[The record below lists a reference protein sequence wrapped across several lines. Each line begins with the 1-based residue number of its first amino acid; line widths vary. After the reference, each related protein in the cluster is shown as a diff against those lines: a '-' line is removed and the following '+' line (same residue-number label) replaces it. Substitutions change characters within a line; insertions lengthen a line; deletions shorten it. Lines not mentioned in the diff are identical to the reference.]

1 MAVVADIGPVKLY
14 YFDFGDFSKGLPD
27 DCGRSENV
35 KLLLEDAGISYEYL
49 LTKWSDWNRVR
60 GEWVANG
67 FLTGSLP
74 VLETKNGKKYF
85 MTVPILSFLSKK
97 LGQYYGKN
105 IDEEHIV
112 DVVADLTNDF
122 YDSFVHNY
130 WLRPDKRESHRKN
143 EVPIHINRLER
154 FYAANTGP
162 YLLGSEISFA
172 DFQVYH
178 VICDEEV
185 VELPPHLTNFV
196 KTFKKRPN
204 IKKYLEKKKKN

>member
-1 MAVVADIGPVKLY
+1 MVAADIGPVKLY
-14 YFDFGDFSKGLPD
+14 YFDFGDFSKDLPD
-27 DCGRSENV
+27 DCGRGENV
-35 KLLLEDAGISYEYL
+35 KLFLEDAGISYEYL

-60 GEWVANG
+60 CEWVANG

-105 IDEEHIV
+105 LDEEHMV

-130 WLRPDKRESHRKN
+130 WLRSDKRENHRKN
-143 EVPIHINRLER
+143 EVPLHINRLER
-154 FYAANTGP
+154 FYEATAGP

-185 VELPPHLTNFV
+185 AELPPHLTNFV
-196 KTFKKRPN
+196 KNFKQRPN
-204 IKKYLEKKKKN
+204 IKNYLDKKKKN